1 MQWGERLFFAIA
13 FGSPPTFGFTIGSVA
28 GALGPI
34 PGRPGRRSEPG
45 DFDHDGH
52 SDILWQNASGQ
63 AAVWDM
69 NRNSVIG
76 GGAVTPN
83 PGPGWKL
90 IGSGDSYGAGDSD
103 LLWQNSNGQLAIWE
117 MNGTTIVGD
126 GAVSANPGPAWK
138 AVGLT

>member
-1 MQWGERLFFAIA
+1 MQWGERLFLAIA
-13 FGSPPTFGFTIGSVA
+13 FGSPPSASRSGRWRGRWAQSR
-28 GALGPI
+28 GAWK
-34 PGRPGRRSEPG
+34 RSEPG